1 MSQFTQKTFGLI
13 LIHSNDRSF
22 FGLKN
27 IIVEYFDRYQKYPN
41 DFKLFDI
48 TLPSSSFSSVVLSF
62 FNCNDCKL
70 KNGWNYWCNYI

>member
-48 TLPSSSFSSVVLSF
+48 TSCVCIARNVLKIQLKHGWL
-62 FNCNDCKL
+62 NDYKTIL
-70 KNGWNYWCNYI
+70 I